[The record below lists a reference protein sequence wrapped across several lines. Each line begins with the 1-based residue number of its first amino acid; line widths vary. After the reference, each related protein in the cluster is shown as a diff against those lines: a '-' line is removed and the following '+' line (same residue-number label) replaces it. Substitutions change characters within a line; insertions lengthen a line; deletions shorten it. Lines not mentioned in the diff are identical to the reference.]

1 MRDNEKHLVD
11 VPLKQLS
18 RVSHLI
24 RNLRRFHVDKESS
37 DTIMKLASWEKLD
50 EAILGVAG
58 DGYYS
63 GIDALMNAFGD
74 LLSEAVWPE

>member
-24 RNLRRFHVDKESS
+24 KNLREFHVSS
-37 DTIMKLASWEKLD
+37 VAVKKLASWTKL
-50 EAILGVAG
+50 EAAILNVTNDG
-58 DGYYS
+58 DDL
-63 GIDALMNAFGD
+63 GINAVMHAFGD